1 MDNNNLHIISGPG
14 SQPGESDGAELD
26 YMQMPSEM
34 STFAVPLIPEAD
46 EAVGL
51 DAGKALLERL
61 LVYLQYYPNTDGKPL
76 ELGWLDEANR
86 QLVNQVLGEGE
97 VSIICEDRLGVRIQE
112 SVLAGVWRLNYLDEH
127 GKVIRDVIEVAEIP
141 SWVKQQTFSSANE
154 RVDVSVDALPE
165 GVMNAPPLLAEIND
179 HIDQVQPGGE
189 PHIINL
195 TLLPQTEQ
203 DLAFLNQQLGQG
215 RVAVLSRGYGNC
227 RISSTNIRNVWWVQ
241 YFNSQDRIILNSIE
255 VTDVPI
261 VACAARE
268 DIQESAQ
275 RLAEIME
282 VYR

>member
-1 MDNNNLHIISGPG
+1 
-14 SQPGESDGAELD
+14 
-26 YMQMPSEM
+26 MQMPSGM
-34 STFAVPLIPEAD
+34 STYVMPHIPEPD
-46 EAVGL
+46 EAAGL

-61 LVYLQYYPNTDGKPL
+61 LIYLQYYPNTDGKAL

-86 QLVNQVLGEGE
+86 HLVDQVLGEGE
-97 VSIICEDRLGVRIQE
+97 VSIICDTRLGVRIQE

-127 GKVIRDVIEVAEIP
+127 GRVIRDVIEVAEIP
-141 SWVKQQTFSSANE
+141 SWVRQQTFSSAKQ
-154 RVDVSVDALPE
+154 RVDVSVEALPD

-179 HIDQVQPGGE
+179 HIDKVQPGGE

-203 DLAFLNQQLGQG
+203 DLAFLNKQLGPG

-227 RISSTNIRNVWWVQ
+227 RISSTNVRNVWWVQ
-241 YFNSQDRIILNSIE
+241 YYNSQDRIILNSIE

-268 DIQESAQ
+268 DIQDSAQ
-275 RLAEIME
+275 RLAEIMK
-282 VYR
+282 VYRG